1 MAIRDAF
8 AHGKDANARA
18 DGRNLPAGAIK
29 ATSIRGQVEDW
40 LDPYMRDEEQPSK
53 PSVCEMCGA
62 IYYNSRWYQ
71 PDAAPVPEG
80 EARQLPK
87 VVCPADRR
95 KRDKAPAGI
104 VSVSGPFFN
113 DHRQTIEQLIDNEE
127 ARARGVNP
135 MERIIDRADDG
146 AELILE
152 TTTPKLAQ
160 RIGHA
165 LEKAYH
171 GDINYQWSD
180 NNRLARV
187 TWQRND

>member
-40 LDPYMRDEEQPSK
+40 QDPYMRDEEQPAK
-53 PSVCEMCGA
+53 PSVCEECGA
-62 IYYNSRWYQ
+62 VYYNSRWYQ
-71 PDAAPVPEG
+71 AEDAPLPDGQVA
-80 EARQLPK
+80 QLPK
-87 VVCPADRR
+87 VTCPADRC
-95 KRDKAPAGI
+95 KRDQAPGG
-104 VSVSGPFFN
+104 VVTLSGPFFAA
-113 DHRQTIEQLIDNEE
+113 HQQTIVELVNNEE

-135 MERIIDRADDG
+135 MERIIDRD
-146 AELILE
+146 LE
-152 TTTPKLAQ
+152 EGTFTLLTTTPKLAQ

-171 GDINYQWSD
+171 GDIAYKWSD
-180 NNRLARV
+180 NNHLARV
-187 TWQRND
+187 EWSRSD